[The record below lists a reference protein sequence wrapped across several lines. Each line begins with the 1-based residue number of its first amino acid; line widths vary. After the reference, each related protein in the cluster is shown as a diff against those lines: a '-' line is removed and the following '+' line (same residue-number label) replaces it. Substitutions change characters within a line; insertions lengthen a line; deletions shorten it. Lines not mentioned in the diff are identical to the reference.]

1 MDEEEKKKSEHF
13 VLVLVKVY
21 ILVRKVFII
30 FQPANVF
37 RPKNRKIGIVKI
49 DVPDLLN
56 GEISKISLRIM
67 FLNE

>member
-1 MDEEEKKKSEHF
+1 MF
-13 VLVLVKVY
+13 WLLVKVY
-21 ILVRKVFII
+21 ILVRKVFNI

-37 RPKNRKIGIVKI
+37 RPKNRKIGIDEVEI
-49 DVPDLLN
+49 DVPDLSN